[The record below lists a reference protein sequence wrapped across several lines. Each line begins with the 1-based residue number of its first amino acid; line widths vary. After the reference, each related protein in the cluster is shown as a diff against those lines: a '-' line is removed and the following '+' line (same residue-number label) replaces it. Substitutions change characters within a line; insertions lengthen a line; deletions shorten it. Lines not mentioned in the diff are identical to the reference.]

1 VAKWA
6 PTGISLSFG
15 QYSHNNL
22 RLWNRRFIEV
32 FSPPSPQSFSI
43 SSARAQVTILPNST
57 ELINLAL
64 TANTGFS
71 GTVNVTLSG
80 LPYGVTAA
88 PASAFTLPASGL
100 FWPHGHTGG

>member
-1 VAKWA
+1 VANGLLRVLVCLLGSILITTCGCG
-6 PTGISLSFG
+6 TGGSSR
-15 QYSHNNL
+15 S
-22 RLWNRRFIEV
+22 
-32 FSPPSPQSFSI
+32 SPPPSPQSFSI